1 MCFPVHP
8 VAELGNCLL
17 KKKPG
22 GMPLFSILKRRRW
35 RRPSLLPMV
44 RPERA
49 PKCLS
54 CRSAF
59 AGVGFPRLPTL
70 NPARPRAVM
79 PRSFD
84 RAELLEF
91 VASVWPLAEE
101 NPDAAFWAQEFIR
114 SGHGNVTA

>member
-49 PKCLS
+49 LKCLRVRETIKS
-54 CRSAF
+54 SA
-59 AGVGFPRLPTL
+59 LPTRL
-70 NPARPRAVM
+70 YGVIPVAVEFR
-79 PRSFD
+79 RSECKGGHLHVRDFD
-84 RAELLEF
+84 SGF
-91 VASVWPLAEE
+91 VFGFIYRGF
-101 NPDAAFWAQEFIR
+101 NDQAFVC
-114 SGHGNVTA
+114 GG